1 MPGDRGKSPLLHR
14 GRGRGPR
21 SGRVRGEPLLRPM
34 ALVRLTL
41 IRLAALATFS
51 RSAGEGKLGRFS
63 ALAALVLLAALA
75 AHLWQR
81 STLADPR
88 PTTIVSDRHGNF
100 LAQLGGDGQ
109 GYGYWPV
116 ERVPDRVAAALL
128 ALEDR
133 RFWDHPGVDPLA
145 IGRAV
150 YANLTTGRRVSGAST
165 LAMQVA
171 RMQHPEARSYLA
183 KADEAATALLMTARY
198 GRDSVFKQ
206 YLRLVPF
213 GQSSHGI
220 AHAAR
225 WYFDKPVEDLSWAE
239 IAFLSAIP
247 QSPSAFNPANPGGR
261 ARALERAGR
270 ALDRLHAQGIMTGSE
285 LAQAVADLDRLE
297 PRAHPT
303 RPPEALH
310 AILHLDELVAAGP
323 PAEHITST
331 IDLDLQSRI
340 ALLARQRLD
349 SLRSQGAQQV
359 AVILADR
366 KSLEVLA
373 LVGSGHYGSAD
384 AGQIDYALRSRSP
397 GSTLKPFI
405 FAQALERGD
414 IAPDTILLDAPDNG
428 TGIDNA
434 DHRFL
439 GPLLPRQALG
449 NSRNVPAAALVRLS
463 GLDRTYWFLESL
475 GLHDEAR
482 PAERYGLTLSV
493 GGLPTGL
500 DRLVT
505 AYGAIANDGMLAPLR
520 WYREQ
525 ALPGPRRV
533 VSAETAQLITG
544 FLADPMAR
552 LPSFARMGSTEYPFP
567 VAIKTGTSQGYRD
580 AWIAAYTDR
589 YLLGV
594 WVGRPDGRP
603 MGGLS
608 GATSAALIGR
618 DILLD
623 LYKDEADGLDDGAFK
638 PPVGRL
644 PVSLCA
650 ATGRPA
656 DAECAQTLTEYLPA
670 DRVVAM
676 PIPAASPAPHRLRIG
691 SPLDHTTFIR
701 NPEAPPGLAFLPLRL
716 TADSGDGQVVWYV
729 DGKPLQVA
737 DDHDTV
743 RWPVEPG
750 RHTIEARRPYDDGA
764 ARPIEVVVR

>member
-1 MPGDRGKSPLLHR
+1 MIASPSDLRPSNRRAIRR
-14 GRGRGPR
+14 GRTVAGLAGF
-21 SGRVRGEPLLRPM
+21 
-34 ALVRLTL
+34 TL
-41 IRLAALATFS
+41 CLAT
-51 RSAGEGKLGRFS
+51 
-63 ALAALVLLAALA
+63 AAF
-75 AHLWQR
+75 LWQR
-81 STLADPR
+81 STLIDP
-88 PTTIVSDRHGNF
+88 PATTIVTDRHGNF
-100 LAQLGGDGQ
+100 LAQLGDDGA

-133 RFWDHPGVDPLA
+133 RFWTHPGVDPVA
-145 IGRAV
+145 VARAF
-150 YANLTTGRRVSGAST
+150 YTNLTSERRVSGAST

-171 RMQHPEARSYLA
+171 RMQHPAARGYLA
-183 KADEAATALLMTARY
+183 KLSEAATALVMTQRY
-198 GRDSVFKQ
+198 GRDAIFKQ

-213 GQSSHGI
+213 GQNSHGI

-247 QSPSAFNPANPGGR
+247 QSPSAFNPANPAGR
-261 ARALERAGR
+261 ARATERGR
-270 ALDRLHAQGIMTGSE
+270 KALVRLFDQGVITAAE
-285 LAQAVADLDRLE
+285 LAQAEADLDRLA
-297 PRAHPT
+297 PREHPT

-310 AILHLDELVAAGP
+310 AILHLAELVRDEPGARVERVTA
-323 PAEHITST
+323 T
-331 IDLDLQSRI
+331 IDLELQARLTI
-340 ALLARQRLD
+340 LARQRLD
-349 SLRSQGAQQV
+349 ALRAQGAQQT
-359 AVILADR
+359 AIILADR
-366 KSLEVLA
+366 RSLEILA
-373 LVGSGHYGSAD
+373 LVGSGRYAAAD
-384 AGQIDYALRSRSP
+384 AGEIDYALRLRSP

-414 IAPDTILLDAPDNG
+414 IAPDTILQDAPDNG

-434 DHRFL
+434 DRRFL

-449 NSRNVPAAALVRLS
+449 NSRNVPAASLVRLS

-493 GGLPTGL
+493 GGMPTAL

-505 AYGAIANDGMLAPLR
+505 AYGAIANDGVLAPLR

-525 ALPGPRRV
+525 ALPAPRRV
-533 VSAETAQLITG
+533 VSAETAALITG

-567 VAIKTGTSQGYRD
+567 VAVKTGTSQGYRD
-580 AWIAAYTDR
+580 AWVAAYTDR
-589 YLLGV
+589 YVLGV

-608 GATSAALIGR
+608 GASSAALIGR

-623 LYKDEADGLDDGAFK
+623 LYKDEADGQGDGSFRA
-638 PPVGRL
+638 PPGRH

-656 DAECAQTLTEYLPA
+656 DGNCAQTLTEYLP
-670 DRVVAM
+670 DDL
-676 PIPAASPAPHRLRIG
+676 PPAAISAEAPPHRLRIG
-691 SPLDHTTFIR
+691 SPLDHSTFIR
-701 NPEAPPGLAFLPLRL
+701 NPEQPPGLAFLPLRL
-716 TADSGDGQVVWYV
+716 TADSGDGQIVWYV
-729 DGKPLQVA
+729 DGEPLQVA
-737 DDHDTV
+737 DNHDTV

-750 RHTIEARRPYDDGA
+750 RHRIEARLPYGDGGSRPV
-764 ARPIEVVVR
+764 EVVVR

>member
-1 MPGDRGKSPLLHR
+1 MTRFPWPGTSKSRWWP
-14 GRGRGPR
+14 
-21 SGRVRGEPLLRPM
+21 
-34 ALVRLTL
+34 
-41 IRLAALATFS
+41 AAS
-51 RSAGEGKLGRFS
+51 SAV
-63 ALAALVLLAALA
+63 ALAALLAVS
-75 AHLWQR
+75 HSLWQR
-81 STLADPR
+81 STLVDPR

-100 LAQLGGDGQ
+100 LAQLGNDGG

-133 RFWDHPGVDPLA
+133 RFWQHPGVDPLA
-145 IGRAV
+145 IGRALW
-150 YANLTTGRRVSGAST
+150 ANLTSGYRVSGAST

-171 RMQHPEARSYLA
+171 RMQHPESRSYLA
-183 KADEAATALLMTARY
+183 KASEAATALLMTARY
-198 GRDSVFKQ
+198 GRDAVFRQ

-247 QSPSAFNPANPGGR
+247 QSPSAFNPANPAGR
-261 ARALERAGR
+261 ARALERGR
-270 ALDRLHAQGIMTGSE
+270 KALDRLRAQDIITAAE
-285 LAQAVADLDRLE
+285 QAQAEADLDRLE

-310 AILHLDELVAAGP
+310 AILHLDELVEAGP
-323 PAEHITST
+323 PAERITST

-340 ALLARQRLD
+340 ATLARQRLD
-349 SLRSQGAQQV
+349 GLRAQGAQQV

-366 KSLEVLA
+366 RSLEVLA
-373 LVGSGHYGSAD
+373 LVGSGRYGTTD
-384 AGQIDYALRSRSP
+384 AGEIDYALRSRSP

-449 NSRNVPAAALVRLS
+449 NSRNVPAASLVRLS

-493 GGLPTGL
+493 GGLPTAL

-525 ALPGPRRV
+525 TLPGPHRV
-533 VSAETAQLITG
+533 VSAETAALVTG

-589 YLLGV
+589 YLLGI

-618 DILLD
+618 DILFD
-623 LYKDEADGLDDGAFK
+623 LYKDQADGLDDGSFRA
-638 PPVGRL
+638 PPGRL

-656 DAECAQTLTEYLPA
+656 DGQCAQTLTEYLPA
-670 DRVVAM
+670 DRAAPM
-676 PIPAASPAPHRLRIG
+676 PLPAAAESVHRLRVG
-691 SPLDHTTFIR
+691 SPLDHSTFIR
-701 NPEAPPGLAFLPLRL
+701 NPEQPPGLAFLPLRL
-716 TADSGDGQVVWYV
+716 TADSGEGQIVWYV
-729 DGKPLQVA
+729 DGKPLQIA
-737 DDHDTV
+737 DDRDTV

-750 RHTIEARRPYDDGA
+750 RHIIEARRPYGDGA
-764 ARPIEVVVR
+764 ARPIEVTVR

>member
-1 MPGDRGKSPLLHR
+1 LL
-14 GRGRGPR
+14 
-21 SGRVRGEPLLRPM
+21 
-34 ALVRLTL
+34 T
-41 IRLAALATFS
+41 ALALIFS
-51 RSAGEGKLGRFS
+51 TAIF
-63 ALAALVLLAALA
+63 
-75 AHLWQR
+75 LWQR
-81 STLADPR
+81 STLTQPR

-100 LAQLGGDGQ
+100 LAQLGNNGE

-116 ERVPDRVAAALL
+116 EHVPDRVAAALL

-145 IGRAV
+145 VGRAL
-150 YANLTTGRRVSGAST
+150 YSNLSSERRVSGAST

-171 RMQHPEARSYLA
+171 RMQHPASRSYLA
-183 KADEAATALLMTARY
+183 KLTEAATALVMTARY
-198 GRDSVFKQ
+198 GRDAVFKQ
-206 YLRLVPF
+206 YLLLVPF

-220 AHAAR
+220 GHAAR

-247 QSPSAFNPANPGGR
+247 QSPSAFNPANPAGR
-261 ARALERAGR
+261 AKALERGR
-270 ALDRLHAQGIMTGSE
+270 KALARLREQGVISAPE
-285 LAQAVADLDRLE
+285 QAQALLDLDRLE
-297 PRAHPT
+297 PREHPT

-310 AILHLDELVAAGP
+310 AILHLAELVQAGP
-323 PAEHITST
+323 PVERITSS
-331 IDLDLQSRI
+331 IDLGLQDQI
-340 ALLARQRLD
+340 NALARARLD

-366 KSLEVLA
+366 QSLEVLA
-373 LVGSGHYGSAD
+373 LVGSGRYGAPD
-384 AGQIDYALRSRSP
+384 AGEIDYALRTRSP

-405 FAQALERGD
+405 YAQALEQGD
-414 IAPDTILLDAPDNG
+414 IAANTILLDAPDNG

-449 NSRNVPAAALVRLS
+449 NSRNVPAATLVRRS
-463 GLDRTYWFLESL
+463 GLDRTYWFLASL

-493 GGLPTGL
+493 GGLPTAL

-505 AYGAIANDGMLAPLR
+505 AYGALANDGMLAPLR

-525 ALPGPRRV
+525 RLPAPHRV
-533 VSAETAQLITG
+533 LSAETAQLVTG
-544 FLADPMAR
+544 FLADPMDR

-589 YLLGV
+589 YLLGI

-603 MGGLS
+603 MGELS

-623 LYKDEADGLDDGAFK
+623 LYKQDADGLSDGSFRA
-638 PPVGRL
+638 PQGMV

-650 ATGRPA
+650 ATGRPS
-656 DAECAQTLTEYLPA
+656 DEHCAQTLTEYLPSA
-670 DRVVAM
+670 PPALIEAVAE
-676 PIPAASPAPHRLRIG
+676 APHRLRIG
-691 SPLDHTTFIR
+691 SPLNNSTYIR
-701 NPEAPPGLAFLPLRL
+701 NPEQPPGLAFLPLRL
-716 TADSGDGQVVWYV
+716 TADSGDGQIVWYV

-737 DDHDTV
+737 DNRETV

-750 RHTIEARRPYDDGA
+750 RHSIEARLPYGGGGTRA
-764 ARPIEVVVR
+764 VEVTVR